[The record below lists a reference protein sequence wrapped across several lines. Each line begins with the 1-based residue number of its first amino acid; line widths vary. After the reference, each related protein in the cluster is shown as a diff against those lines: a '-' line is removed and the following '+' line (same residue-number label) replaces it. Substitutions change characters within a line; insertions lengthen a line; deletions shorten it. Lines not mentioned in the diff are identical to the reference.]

1 MLLLI
6 NSCNK
11 RGNFFTS
18 NMSFRM
24 SSDDTVTRVSGEGP
38 GPSPG
43 GIAGHTNADQ
53 TSEGPSL
60 KTGGITG
67 SAVTG
72 KGIKRKLDAISQNWH
87 YFRSRIVLFYTL
99 LNQCNKTDKH
109 NHTHKKKISRSYQ
122 SFHKILRI

>member
-24 SSDDTVTRVSGEGP
+24 SSDDTVTCVSDREGP

-53 TSEGPSL
+53 RTREDMCNFS
-60 KTGGITG
+60 
-67 SAVTG
+67 
-72 KGIKRKLDAISQNWH
+72 RK
-87 YFRSRIVLFYTL
+87 
-99 LNQCNKTDKH
+99 
-109 NHTHKKKISRSYQ
+109 
-122 SFHKILRI
+122 

>member
-1 MLLLI
+1 MCTIKNYRFIISALGSAYINDYEKYTTEAFYLLNYLSEINFHQRRDERFEKMLLLI

-24 SSDDTVTRVSGEGP
+24 SSDDTVTRVSGEG
-38 GPSPG
+38 
-43 GIAGHTNADQ
+43 H
-53 TSEGPSL
+53 
-60 KTGGITG
+60 
-67 SAVTG
+67 
-72 KGIKRKLDAISQNWH
+72 
-87 YFRSRIVLFYTL
+87 
-99 LNQCNKTDKH
+99 KH